1 MANVN
6 GTLCTMIGRDDLTTS
21 QREQFRNRAIQA
33 GRDYA
38 VRKAIATD
46 PKALD
51 ARDWQNVIDAGTA
64 LEQWR
69 TAALAV
75 VGTAYTCFQAVGVP
89 VLAANKVAVFYA
101 VGIEDVPLPVSQL
114 IFRTGGATGN
124 ILYQMDLERMVNN
137 LECVGY
143 FSEPV
148 VIGPTQPFAVQVVA
162 RLATGVFAR
171 VQLFAYTI
179 EPKGLTVTGNM

>member
-21 QREQFRNRAIQA
+21 QREQFRRQAMQA

-38 VRKAIATD
+38 VKKAIAQD
-46 PKALD
+46 PQALD
-51 ARDWQNVIDAGTA
+51 VRDWQNVIDAGTA

-75 VGTAYTCFQAVGVP
+75 VGNPYTVFQAIAVP
-89 VLAANKVAVFYA
+89 TLAANKVAVFY
-101 VGIEDVPLPVSQL
+101 GIGCEDVPMPVSQL

-124 ILYQMDLERMVNN
+124 ILYQFDMERIVDN
-137 LECVGY
+137 LENVGY

-148 VIGPTQPFAVQVVA
+148 VIGPTQPFAVQVIC
-162 RLATGVFAR
+162 RINTGVFAR
-171 VQLFAYTI
+171 VQLFAYTV